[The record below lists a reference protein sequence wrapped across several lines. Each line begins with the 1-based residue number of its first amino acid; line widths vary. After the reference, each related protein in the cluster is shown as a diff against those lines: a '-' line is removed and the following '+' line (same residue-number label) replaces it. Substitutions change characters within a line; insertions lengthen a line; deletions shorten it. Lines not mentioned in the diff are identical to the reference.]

1 MKPCAPSPA
10 KGAGGAEH
18 RDHPAASR
26 ATPPLH
32 RGNRASFPAW
42 PREAP
47 GLSKRGS
54 GAGAP
59 PPPPALAAGRP
70 RRGSAHVA
78 KPPVPPR
85 ERRAGGELHFAAVLL
100 GRGET

>member
-32 RGNRASFPAW
+32 RGNRASFPAR

-59 PPPPALAAGRP
+59 PLRPPLRPAARGGEALTLP
-70 RRGSAHVA
+70 NHLFRRG
-78 KPPVPPR
+78 R
-85 ERRAGGELHFAAVLL
+85 GGRGGELHFAAVLL
-100 GRGET
+100 GRGKT